1 MAKRKTRASK
11 RRPPQ
16 PAPPPIPPGA
26 TTKASD
32 RDVRP
37 GGPPPSDLGS
47 HHAAGTPGGGT
58 EVGGLGGTNVDEGSP
73 RNADLEETMGTGTHA
88 PEAEDAD
95 SGYGGPSG
103 GAVGGSPAGKRSAGG
118 RTHRGIKPGGVHR
131 GDSTIG
137 TNPDSGA
144 E

>member
-1 MAKRKTRASK
+1 MAKKKTRGSK
-11 RRPPQ
+11 RRPP
-16 PAPPPIPPGA
+16 PRTPPPIPPGA

-32 RDVRP
+32 RDIRP
-37 GGPPPSDLGS
+37 GGPPSDLGN
-47 HHAAGTPGGGT
+47 HHAAGTPAGGT

-73 RNADLEETMGTGTHA
+73 RNADLEEAMGTGTHA
-88 PEAEDAD
+88 PEAEDVD
-95 SGYGGPSG
+95 GGYAGPSG
-103 GAVGGSPAGKRSAGG
+103 GAVGGTPAGKRSAGG